1 MKQVITF
8 SYEDDSGTQIKHTIN
23 SMKSMEEVLEDFT
36 RFLLAIGY
44 SSDSIST
51 IRCSAQEDETLCIMR
66 SRVKSSLDCLESC
79 DDKESAIKYLIDA
92 YNL

>member
-23 SMKSMEEVLEDFT
+23 SMKSMEEVFEDFT

-44 SSDSIST
+44 SSDSVST
-51 IRCSAQEDETLCIMR
+51 IRCSTQEDENLCIMR
-66 SRVKSSLDCLESC
+66 DRIKSALDCLGTK
-79 DDKESAIKYLIDA
+79 DVESAINHLSIA
-92 YNL
+92 YES